1 MSSEEDERLE
11 KLAEIQEK
19 GLNPFK
25 YDYERSHRI
34 KEIIDEFEG
43 LDENELPT
51 DKFSIAGRVKEVRD
65 FGGIAF
71 LDVEDERG
79 QLQIVLRSD
88 ELIDHLEIVQN
99 GDIIGVS
106 GTLMYTNKGEFSL
119 KASDLELLTKA
130 LKPVPS
136 TYYGLEDKETKYRQR
151 YLHLIDS
158 MDARESFRKR
168 NQVVSQMRR
177 FLEGQEFMEVETP
190 AIQPIYG
197 GANARPFT
205 THVHDKDMEAYLR
218 ISPELYLKRLI
229 IGGYERIFE
238 VAKDFRNEGIDRTH
252 NPEFTMMELYQAY
265 ADYEDMM
272 AITEDMVEHI
282 ATEVT
287 GSTTVTY
294 QGNEIDLSAPW
305 KRMTMRES
313 LIEHGGFDVDELS
326 DEELQELM
334 SDHGAELESEY
345 ERGLAIAELFEE
357 IVEPKLIQPTF
368 ITDYPKETTPLCK
381 LHRENDEL
389 IERFE
394 AFVAG
399 MELGNAY
406 TELRDPVQ
414 QEKFFKE
421 EQRRGE
427 QGDEEAHEMDDD
439 FIDALKQGMPPT
451 GGLGI
456 GVDRLAMILTDS
468 ESIRDVIYFPMMK

>member
-11 KLAEIQEK
+11 TLQEMQEN

-25 YDYERSHRI
+25 YDYNRVHKI
-34 KEIIDEFEG
+34 KDILDKFEG
-43 LDENELPT
+43 LEEDNLPE
-51 DKFSIAGRVKEVRD
+51 DSFNIAGRVKEVRD

-71 LDVEDERG
+71 IDIEDERG
-79 QLQIVLRSD
+79 QIQAVLRKD
-88 ELIDHLEIVQN
+88 ELIDKLEYIQN
-99 GDIIGVS
+99 GDIVGLKGIP
-106 GTLMYTNKGEFSL
+106 MYTNKGEFSL
-119 KASDLELLTKA
+119 KVSELELLTKA

-136 TYYGLEDKETKYRQR
+136 SYYGLEDKETKYRQR

-158 MDARESFRKR
+158 IDARESFRKR
-168 NQVVSQMRR
+168 NRVVSEMRR
-177 FLEGQEFMEVETP
+177 FLEDQDFMEVETP

-205 THVHDKDMEAYLR
+205 THVHDKDMQAYLR

-229 IGGYERIFE
+229 IGGHERIFE

-272 AITEDMVEHI
+272 KITEQMVEHI
-282 ATEVT
+282 AQKVT
-287 GSTTVTY
+287 GDSKVEY
-294 QGNEIDLSAPW
+294 QGNQIDLSAPW

-313 LIEHGGFDVDELS
+313 LIEYGDFDVDELS
-326 DEELQELM
+326 DEEIQELM
-334 SDHGAELESEY
+334 NEHGAELESDY

-357 IVEPKLIQPTF
+357 IVEPELIQPTF

-381 LHRENDEL
+381 LHRENEDL

-414 QEKFFKE
+414 QEKFFRD

-427 QGDEEAHEMDDD
+427 QGDEEAHEMDED
-439 FIDALKQGMPPT
+439 FIEALKQGMPPT

-468 ESIRDVIYFPMMK
+468 DSIRDVIYFPMMK

>member
-11 KLAEIQEK
+11 KLQEIREK
-19 GLNPFK
+19 GLNPFS
-25 YDYERSHRI
+25 YGYERNKQI
-34 KEIIDEFEG
+34 KDLKAEFEG
-43 LDENELPT
+43 LEEDNLPE
-51 DKFSIAGRVKEVRD
+51 KSFNIAGRIKEVRN

-71 LDVEDERG
+71 IDLEDERG
-79 QLQIVLRSD
+79 QIQVVLRED
-88 ELIDHLEIVQN
+88 ELINKLEYIQN
-99 GDIIGVS
+99 GDIVGAKGS
-106 GTLMYTNKGEFSL
+106 LMYTNKGEFSL
-119 KASDLELLTKA
+119 KASELELLTKA

-136 TYYGLEDKETKYRQR
+136 SYYGLEDKETKYRQR

-158 MDARESFRKR
+158 MDARENFRKR
-168 NQVVSQMRR
+168 NKVVSEMRS
-177 FLEGQEFMEVETP
+177 FLEEREFMEVETP
-190 AIQPIYG
+190 AIQPVYG

-229 IGGYERIFE
+229 IGGHERIFE

-272 AITEDMVEHI
+272 QITEEMVEHI
-282 ATEVT
+282 AQEVA
-287 GSTTVTY
+287 GSAKVEY
-294 QGNEIDLSAPW
+294 QGETIDLSAPW

-313 LIEHGGFDVDELS
+313 LIEHGGFDVNELS
-326 DEELQELM
+326 DEEIQDLM
-334 SDHGAELESEY
+334 KEHGAELESDY

-357 IVEPKLIQPTF
+357 IVEPELIQPTF

-381 LHRENDEL
+381 LHREDESL

-414 QEKFFKE
+414 QEKFFRD

-427 QGDEEAHEMDDD
+427 QGDDEAHEMDED
-439 FIDALKQGMPPT
+439 FIEALKQGMPPT

-456 GVDRLAMILTDS
+456 GVDRLAMILTNS